1 MLYSALICFI
11 NNFIRMYLH
20 YNMVFKKKQQI
31 KYIKQKQ
38 EYICICKVGAY
49 RELPTFF
56 YCPEKE
62 GRGEYMQQFIKEL
75 MKGTNDY
82 IEIREIGPE
91 GNTKQHFLKPDQIAQ
106 YKPPMDKNI
115 YFGVYSRFRKDGKAQ
130 SCNTTK
136 ALWVDYDG
144 MEGLTVYERVKKVQS
159 NIKAAGLPKPSVL
172 VSSGNGI
179 HAYWILKERQQEVQE
194 ILKAMALATNGDI
207 RATDKARMMRLP
219 NTLNVKGIKPLKCE
233 IVQAD
238 YSLIYD
244 LEDIKA
250 ALGDY
255 IGQAKVKVKPEPTN
269 TLINSINP
277 DRPCIAAILKGV
289 PEGERN
295 FALGR
300 LTKWL
305 QVKGY
310 TKKKSQQ
317 VILEWNSL
325 NNPPENEV
333 KLLKDFNSY
342 WHKDYKLLGCMI
354 DNPELQQILYKYC
367 NRPECKFTMAI
378 GNIELDN
385 TVKYNNRLLKDLCKL
400 TGNDLIVY
408 GLLMRHKEGLTT
420 SLLVEKLTS
429 RTTGKPCMSKP
440 TRLKSLETLEKLGFI
455 EVIEGNR
462 RAGKENLYKARPQ
475 GTYGLGYTLV
485 SNGAINGAIDGRVT
499 AGELRLYVL
508 LLKYAFNKG
517 ACYPSLDTLAKE
529 LRVSRQS
536 ISIQLKKLEKA
547 DYIKRSYK
555 LFNGTEKL
563 FISLLV

>member
-1 MLYSALICFI
+1 
-11 NNFIRMYLH
+11 
-20 YNMVFKKKQQI
+20 
-31 KYIKQKQ
+31 
-38 EYICICKVGAY
+38 
-49 RELPTFF
+49 
-56 YCPEKE
+56 
-62 GRGEYMQQFIKEL
+62 MQQFIKEL
-75 MKGTNDY
+75 AKGTNDY
-82 IEIREIGPE
+82 IEIREIDSE
-91 GNTKQHFLKPDQIAQ
+91 GNTKQLFLKPEDLKG
-106 YKPPMDKNI
+106 YRPPMDKNI
-115 YFGVYSRFRKDGKAQ
+115 YFGVYSRFRKDGRAQ

-136 ALWVDYDG
+136 ALWVDYDAG

-159 NIKAAGLPKPSVL
+159 NIKVAGLPKPSVL

-194 ILKAMALATNGDI
+194 ILKAMALATNGDM
-207 RATDKARMMRLP
+207 RATDKARIMRLP

-250 ALGDY
+250 ALRGY
-255 IGQAKVKVKPEPTN
+255 IGQAKEKLLQVKPEPTN

-277 DRPCIAAILKGV
+277 DRPCIAAMLKGV

-325 NNPPENEV
+325 NNPPEIKA
-333 KLLKDFNSY
+333 KLIKDFNSY
-342 WHKDYKLLGCMI
+342 WHKDYKLLGCAI
-354 DNPELQQILYKYC
+354 DKPELQQILYKYC

-385 TVKYNNRLLKDLCKL
+385 TVKYNNRLLKDLYKL

-408 GLLMRHKEGLTT
+408 GLLMRHKEGLST

-440 TRLKSLETLEKLGFI
+440 TRLKSLDTLGKLGFI

-508 LLKYAFNKG
+508 LLKYAYQKG
-517 ACYPSLDTLAKE
+517 SCYPSLDTLAKE
-529 LRVSRQS
+529 LRSDKSR
-536 ISIQLKKLEKA
+536 ISKQLKKLEKS
-547 DYIKRSYK
+547 DYIKRERV
-555 LFNGTEKL
+555 FINGVE
-563 FISLLV
+563 SLSIRLLM

>member
-1 MLYSALICFI
+1 
-11 NNFIRMYLH
+11 
-20 YNMVFKKKQQI
+20 
-31 KYIKQKQ
+31 
-38 EYICICKVGAY
+38 
-49 RELPTFF
+49 
-56 YCPEKE
+56 
-62 GRGEYMQQFIKEL
+62 MQQFIKEL
-75 MKGTNDY
+75 AKGTNDY
-82 IEIREIGPE
+82 IEIREIDPE
-91 GNTKQHFLKPDQIAQ
+91 GNTKQHFLKPEDLKD
-106 YKPPMDKNI
+106 YRPPMDKNI

-130 SCNTTK
+130 SCSTTK
-136 ALWVDYDG
+136 ALWVDYDAG

-159 NIKAAGLPKPSVL
+159 NIKAAGLPEPSVL

-194 ILKAMALATNGDI
+194 ILKAMALATNGDM
-207 RATDKARMMRLP
+207 RATDKARIMRLP
-219 NTLNVKGIKPLKCE
+219 NTLNVKDINRPLKCE

-250 ALGDY
+250 ALGGY
-255 IGQAKVKVKPEPTN
+255 IGQAKEKPLQVKPEPTN

-277 DRPCIAAILKGV
+277 DRPCIAAMLKGV

-305 QVKGY
+305 QIKGY

-325 NNPPENEV
+325 NNPPEIKA
-333 KLLKDFNSY
+333 KLLKDFNYY
-342 WHKDYKLLGCMI
+342 WHGDYKLLGCTI
-354 DNPELQQILYKYC
+354 DKPELQQILYKYC

-385 TVKYNNRLLKDLCKL
+385 TIKYNNRLLNCLHEL

-408 GLLMRHKEGLTT
+408 GVLLRHREGLTA
-420 SLLVEKLTS
+420 SLLMDKLTA
-429 RTTGKPCMSKP
+429 RATKKPCMSRP
-440 TRLKSLETLEKLGFI
+440 TMLKSTDTLRKKGFI
-455 EVIEGNR
+455 TITKGNR

-508 LLKYAFNKG
+508 LLKYAYQKG
-517 ACYPSLDTLAKE
+517 SCYPSLDTLAKE
-529 LRVSRQS
+529 LRSDKSR
-536 ISIQLKKLEKA
+536 ISKQLKKLEKS
-547 DYIKRSYK
+547 DYIKRERV
-555 LFNGTEKL
+555 FINGVE
-563 FISLLV
+563 SLSIRLLM

>member
-1 MLYSALICFI
+1 
-11 NNFIRMYLH
+11 
-20 YNMVFKKKQQI
+20 
-31 KYIKQKQ
+31 
-38 EYICICKVGAY
+38 
-49 RELPTFF
+49 
-56 YCPEKE
+56 
-62 GRGEYMQQFIKEL
+62 MQQFIKEL
-75 MKGTNDY
+75 AKGTNDY
-82 IEIREIGPE
+82 IEIREIDLE

-106 YKPPMDKNI
+106 YKPPMDKN
-115 YFGVYSRFRKDGKAQ
+115 VYIGMYDRQKNNGTAIGCISTG
-130 SCNTTK
+130 T
-136 ALWVDYDG
+136 LWADYDG
-144 MEGLTVYERVKKVQS
+144 LPLHEVKSRIEQV
-159 NIKAAGLPKPSVL
+159 GLPEPSIIVD
-172 VSSGNGI
+172 SGHGYHSYWLLTERTTKDVTGI
-179 HAYWILKERQQEVQE
+179 LRAIADKTGADA
-194 ILKAMALATNGDI
+194 K
-207 RATDKARMMRLP
+207 ATDRARIMRLP
-219 NTLNVKGIKPLKCE
+219 NTMNVKDEPIPCKVIEATHKRYPLDLFVA
-233 IVQAD
+233 ILGTQATE
-238 YSLIYD
+238 LK
-244 LEDIKA
+244 E
-250 ALGDY
+250 Y
-255 IGQAKVKVKPEPTN
+255 ITSAMAGPAKLNIEA
-269 TLINSINP
+269 
-277 DRPCIAAILKGV
+277 DRPCIEAILKGV

-305 QVKGY
+305 QIKGY

-325 NNPPENEV
+325 NNPPEIKA
-333 KLLKDFNSY
+333 KLLKDFNYY
-342 WHKDYKLLGCMI
+342 WHGDYKLLGCTI
-354 DNPELQQILYKYC
+354 DKPELQQILYKYC

-385 TVKYNNRLLKDLCKL
+385 TIKYNNRLLKDLYKL
-400 TGNDLIVY
+400 TGNDLIIY
-408 GLLMRHKEGLTT
+408 GLLMRHKEGLSTR
-420 SLLVEKLTS
+420 LLVEKLTS
-429 RTTGKPCMSKP
+429 RATGKPCMSKP

-536 ISIQLKKLEKA
+536 ISIQLKELEKA
-547 DYIKRSYK
+547 DYIKRSYR

>member
-1 MLYSALICFI
+1 
-11 NNFIRMYLH
+11 
-20 YNMVFKKKQQI
+20 
-31 KYIKQKQ
+31 
-38 EYICICKVGAY
+38 
-49 RELPTFF
+49 
-56 YCPEKE
+56 
-62 GRGEYMQQFIKEL
+62 MQQFIKEL
-75 MKGTNDY
+75 AKGINDY
-82 IEIREIGPE
+82 IEIREIDLE
-91 GNTKQHFLKPDQIAQ
+91 GNTKQHFLKPEDLKD
-106 YKPPMDKNI
+106 YRPPMDKNI

-136 ALWVDYDG
+136 ALWVDYDAG

-159 NIKAAGLPKPSVL
+159 NIKAAGLPEPSVL

-194 ILKAMALATNGDI
+194 ILKAMALATNGDM
-207 RATDKARMMRLP
+207 RATDKARIMRLP
-219 NTLNVKGIKPLKCE
+219 NTLNVKDINRPLKCE

-250 ALGDY
+250 ALGGY
-255 IGQAKVKVKPEPTN
+255 IGQAKEKPLQVKPEPTN

-277 DRPCIAAILKGV
+277 DRPCIAAMLKGV

-305 QVKGY
+305 QIKGY

-325 NNPPENEV
+325 NNPPEIKA
-333 KLLKDFNSY
+333 KLLKDFNYY
-342 WHKDYKLLGCMI
+342 WHGDYKLLGCMI

-385 TVKYNNRLLKDLCKL
+385 TIKYNNRLLKDLYKL
-400 TGNDLIVY
+400 TGNDLIIY
-408 GLLMRHKEGLTT
+408 GLLMRHREGLST

-429 RTTGKPCMSKP
+429 RATGKPCMSKP
-440 TRLKSLETLEKLGFI
+440 TRLKSLDTLGKLGFI
-455 EVIEGNR
+455 EVIEGNK
-462 RAGKENLYKARPQ
+462 RAGKENLYKAIPQ
-475 GTYGLGYTLV
+475 GTYGLGYTLAT
-485 SNGAINGAIDGRVT
+485 NGAINGAIDQRVT
-499 AGELRLYVL
+499 AGEFKLYVL

-517 ACYPSLDTLAKE
+517 ACYPSLDTMAKE
-529 LRVSRQS
+529 LRTTPNN
-536 ISIQLKKLEKA
+536 ISTLLYRLEKA
-547 DYIKRSYK
+547 DYIKRVYK
-555 LFNGTEKL
+555 DFEGIEKL
-563 FISLLV
+563 DIRLLV

>member
-1 MLYSALICFI
+1 
-11 NNFIRMYLH
+11 
-20 YNMVFKKKQQI
+20 
-31 KYIKQKQ
+31 
-38 EYICICKVGAY
+38 
-49 RELPTFF
+49 
-56 YCPEKE
+56 
-62 GRGEYMQQFIKEL
+62 MQQFIKEL
-75 MKGTNDY
+75 AKGTNDY
-82 IEIREIGPE
+82 IEIREIDLE
-91 GNTKQHFLKPDQIAQ
+91 GNTKQHFLKPEDLKD
-106 YKPPMDKNI
+106 YRPPMDKNI

-136 ALWVDYDG
+136 ALWVDYDAG

-159 NIKAAGLPKPSVL
+159 NIKVAGLPKPSVL

-194 ILKAMALATNGDI
+194 ILKAMALATNGDM
-207 RATDKARMMRLP
+207 RATDKARIMRLP
-219 NTLNVKGIKPLKCE
+219 NTLNVKDINRPLKCE

-250 ALGDY
+250 ALGGY
-255 IGQAKVKVKPEPTN
+255 IGQAKEKPLQVKPEPTQLN
-269 TLINSINP
+269 IKA
-277 DRPCIAAILKGV
+277 DRSCIDAILKGV

-305 QVKGY
+305 QLKGY
-310 TKKKSQQ
+310 TKKQAGQTVLK
-317 VILEWNSL
+317 WNKL
-325 NNPPENEV
+325 NSPPENEV
-333 KLLKDFNSY
+333 KLLKDFNYY
-342 WHKDYKLLGCMI
+342 WHGDYKLLGCMI

-385 TVKYNNRLLKDLCKL
+385 TIKYNNRLLKDLYKL
-400 TGNDLIVY
+400 TGNDLIIY
-408 GLLMRHKEGLTT
+408 GLLMRHKEGLSTR
-420 SLLVEKLTS
+420 LLVEKLTS
-429 RTTGKPCMSKP
+429 RATGKPCMSRP

-485 SNGAINGAIDGRVT
+485 SNGAISGAIDGRVT

-508 LLKYAFNKG
+508 LLKYAYQKG
-517 ACYPSLDTLAKE
+517 SCYPSLDTLAKE
-529 LRVSRQS
+529 LSSDKSR
-536 ISIQLKKLEKA
+536 ISKQLKKLEKS
-547 DYIKRSYK
+547 DYIKRERV
-555 LFNGTEKL
+555 FINGVE
-563 FISLLV
+563 SLSIRLLM

>member
-1 MLYSALICFI
+1 M
-11 NNFIRMYLH
+11 
-20 YNMVFKKKQQI
+20 
-31 KYIKQKQ
+31 Q
-38 EYICICKVGAY
+38 EYIRICKVGAY

-56 YCPEKE
+56 TVLNK
-62 GRGEYMQQFIKEL
+62 RRTGEYMQQFIKEL
-75 MKGTNDY
+75 AKGTNDY

-91 GNTKQHFLKPDQIAQ
+91 GNTKQLFLKPEDLKG
-106 YKPPMDKNI
+106 YRPPMDKN
-115 YFGVYSRFRKDGKAQ
+115 VYIGMYDRQKNNGTAIGCISTG
-130 SCNTTK
+130 T
-136 ALWVDYDG
+136 LWADYDG
-144 MEGLTVYERVKKVQS
+144 LPLHEVKAR
-159 NIKAAGLPKPSVL
+159 IEYAGLPEPSIIVD
-172 VSSGNGI
+172 SGHGYHSYWLLTERTTKDVTGI
-179 HAYWILKERQQEVQE
+179 LRAIADKTG
-194 ILKAMALATNGDI
+194 ADI
-207 RATDKARMMRLP
+207 KATDRARIMRLP
-219 NTLNVKGIKPLKCE
+219 NTMNVKDEPIPCKVIEATHERYPLDLFE
-233 IVQAD
+233 AILGTQATEPKD
-238 YSLIYD
+238 YTTSAMA
-244 LEDIKA
+244 EP
-250 ALGDY
+250 
-255 IGQAKVKVKPEPTN
+255 AKLNIEA
-269 TLINSINP
+269 
-277 DRPCIAAILKGV
+277 DRPCIEAILKGV

-305 QVKGY
+305 QIKGY

-342 WHKDYKLLGCMI
+342 WHGDYKLLGCAI
-354 DNPELQQILYKYC
+354 DKPELQQTLYKYC

-385 TVKYNNRLLKDLCKL
+385 TVKYNNRLLKDLYKL

-408 GLLMRHKEGLTT
+408 GLLMRHKEGLST

-429 RTTGKPCMSKP
+429 SATGKPCMSKP
-440 TRLKSLETLEKLGFI
+440 TRLKSLDTLENLGFI

-529 LRVSRQS
+529 LRSDKSR
-536 ISIQLKKLEKA
+536 ISKQLKKLEKS
-547 DYIKRSYK
+547 DYIKKERV
-555 LFNGTEKL
+555 
-563 FISLLV
+563 FINEVESLSIRLLM

>member
-1 MLYSALICFI
+1 
-11 NNFIRMYLH
+11 
-20 YNMVFKKKQQI
+20 
-31 KYIKQKQ
+31 
-38 EYICICKVGAY
+38 
-49 RELPTFF
+49 
-56 YCPEKE
+56 
-62 GRGEYMQQFIKEL
+62 MQQFIKEL
-75 MKGTNDY
+75 AKGTNDY
-82 IEIREIGPE
+82 IEIREIDPE

-106 YKPPMDKNI
+106 YKPPMDKNV

-130 SCNTTK
+130 SCSTTK
-136 ALWVDYDG
+136 ALWVDYDAG

-159 NIKAAGLPKPSVL
+159 NIKAAGLPEPSVL
-172 VSSGNGI
+172 VNSGNGI
-179 HAYWILKERQQEVQE
+179 HAYWLLKNRAGEEA
-194 ILKAMALATNGDI
+194 LKVIKAIALATGGDV
-207 RATDKARMMRLP
+207 RATDKARIMRLP
-219 NTLNVKGIKPLKCE
+219 FTMNVKTDNALWCE

-238 YSLIYD
+238 YGLKYD
-244 LEDIKA
+244 LSDFTKVLDRYIRQEEEKA
-250 ALGDY
+250 TEGKFGLLEG
-255 IGQAKVKVKPEPTN
+255 
-269 TLINSINP
+269 INP
-277 DRPCIAAILKGV
+277 DRYCIAKMLEGV

-300 LTKWL
+300 ITKWL
-305 QVKGY
+305 QIKGY
-310 TKKKSQQ
+310 TKEKSRK
-317 VILEWNSL
+317 IIIAWNKR
-325 NNPPENEV
+325 NNPSEDEK
-333 KLLKDFNSY
+333 KLLKDFEYY
-342 WHKDYKLLGCMI
+342 WHGDYKLLGCMI

-367 NRPECKFTMAI
+367 NKPECPFTEAI
-378 GNIELDN
+378 GGIKLDN
-385 TVKYNNRLLKDLCKL
+385 HVKYNNRLLNQLDEL
-400 TGNDLIVY
+400 TGNDLIIY
-408 GLLMRHKEGLTT
+408 GVLLRHSEGLTT
-420 SLLVEKLTS
+420 SLLIEKLTS
-429 RTTGKPCMSKP
+429 KATGKTCMSKP